1 MSHYGSSTNVSF
13 LRPRNTSRVMEDI
26 PEREVPTSVSRRA
39 KQQHLQEPFV
49 RGPIPVRLIG
59 AVWELPRRPVMVL
72 WAIYHRLAL
81 TGDSWVT
88 LPERVMADFKFDRK
102 VKSRALIEMERAGL
116 IQVKR
121 TPGRPMRVALAGEW
135 AAPALGGVHD
145 DE

>member
-13 LRPRNTSRVMEDI
+13 LRQRNTARAVDDI

-39 KQQHLQEPFV
+39 KQHHQEPFV
-49 RGPIPVRLIG
+49 RGPIPTRLIR
-59 AVWELPRRPVMVL
+59 AVWALPGRPVMVL
-72 WAIYHRLAL
+72 WAIYYRLAL
-81 TGDSWVT
+81 TGDPWVT
-88 LPERVMADFKFDRK
+88 LPERVMAEFVFDRAT
-102 VKSRALIEMERAGL
+102 KSRALAEMERAGL